1 MNVLSTIL
9 EVAGLVAICA
19 AAFAVSPVLGV
30 FVTGVCLFA
39 VGWFLE
45 D

>member
-1 MNVLSTIL
+1 VNVLSTVL
-9 EVAGLVAICA
+9 EVAGLIAVCVA
-19 AAFAVSPVLGV
+19 AAVVSPVLGL

>member
-1 MNVLSTIL
+1 MNLLSTIL
-9 EVAGLVAICA
+9 EVAGLIAICVA
-19 AAFAVSPVLGV
+19 AAVFSPLVGL

>member
-1 MNVLSTIL
+1 MNVLSTVL
-9 EVAGLVAICA
+9 EVAGLIGVCVAA
-19 AAFAVSPVLGV
+19 WLVAPVVGV